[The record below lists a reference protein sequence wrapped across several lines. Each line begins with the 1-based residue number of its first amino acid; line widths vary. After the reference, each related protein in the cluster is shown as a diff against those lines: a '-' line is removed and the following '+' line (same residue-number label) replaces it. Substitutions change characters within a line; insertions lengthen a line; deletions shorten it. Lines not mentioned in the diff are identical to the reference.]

1 MVVTLYYLPS
11 WFVSPDDK
19 PSYQLFQSVLSN
31 PSALASELA
40 GATINTPNL
49 KTIVV
54 QSAWTSNASNPDQM
68 IDTLKYNYVQWE
80 GRWYIIRNIKFKS
93 AQSSTIE
100 ITAEI
105 DVYLSFMVS
114 YFDEGSTNTTPVY
127 FKQKHLNRFMY
138 DGNTPI
144 ANFSQQFYLLNVH
157 PALKNVGGKK
167 QKVVLYPKTD
177 YYTAME
183 VPDSSWSGTAQGF
196 YGGTVYPTSTEV
208 YPVVCWK
215 MTSGENDIITQST
228 YPFPFGLSPLGA
240 YSTNLNWWQLLKY
253 VSSDYYVDV
262 VMFPLPLHYYMNNNE
277 KQVEYWTSVYN
288 VIGANASN
296 QIVQAQGNDVT
307 YQPGKDYAMTG
318 GINRLTAI
326 ANVNATQLNDCT
338 GLEPL
343 LMNFCD
349 VNVRMYGQDCQ
360 VDLTAFDGY
369 EGGGDVDSLLSNNTV
384 QSYFLSHVITISPP
398 HFTLTNVSMVSWPY
412 LTKDYNFNSK
422 FTCWNYNPFNDTV
435 FMVDMK
441 CVVPSVS
448 NNWNNYLAQHSMQ
461 YDMGLNISSLIA
473 QNEQQKV
480 TIASNLAGGMEA
492 SLINPFGDIF
502 KVLSGNF
509 ATYTA
514 SAINEQINSQSIAPN
529 NYHIANDKLMYM
541 ETGMKKD
548 YTRTSNLRN
557 ASMTAI
563 NTLFDSNFVNVY
575 EYPVTYET
583 TAVINYCALYGYIL
597 ERWDAWKFWNNR
609 TYCNFVKCANWSKA
623 MVNNLTGAY
632 FNACEEIMEKGVRVW
647 NNAVG
652 DVNAYN
658 GVPFNQVL
666 VNQNDSYENA
676 ELNFNND
683 EITWLNSW

>member
-19 PSYQLFQSVLSN
+19 PSYQLFQSVLQN

-40 GATINTPNL
+40 GATIKTPNL

-54 QSAWTSNASNPDQM
+54 QSAWTSNSDQPTN
-68 IDTLKYNYVQWE
+68 TLKYNYVQWE
-80 GRWYIIRNIKFKS
+80 NRWYIIRNISFKS

-105 DVYLSFMVS
+105 DVYLSFMVT

-138 DGNTPI
+138 YDGKPY
-144 ANFSQQFYLLNVH
+144 AMYSQQFYLLNMH
-157 PALKNVGGKK
+157 PALRNVGSKK
-167 QKVVLYPKTD
+167 VKSVVYPITN
-177 YYTAME
+177 YYQAMT
-183 VPDSSWSGTAQGF
+183 VPTSDWSGSAKGF
-196 YGGTVYPTSTEV
+196 YAGTVYPTSTEV

-215 MTSGENDIITQST
+215 MTAGENDIQGTST

-240 YSTNLNWWQLLKY
+240 YRSNLNWWQLLKY

-262 VMFPLPLHYYMNNNE
+262 VMFPLPLHYYMNDDV
-277 KQVEYWTSVYN
+277 KQVESWTCVYD
-288 VIGANASN
+288 VIGKEASN
-296 QIVQAQGNDVT
+296 QIVQAQGT
-307 YQPGKDYAMTG
+307 EHGYQPANDYALTG

-326 ANVNATQLNDCT
+326 ANVKHSTLNDCT
-338 GLEPL
+338 GLEPF

-349 VNVRMYGQDCQ
+349 VNIRMYGQDCQ

-369 EGGGDVDSLLSNNTV
+369 EGGADTDSLLSNDTV

-398 HFTLTNVSMVSWPY
+398 HFSLTNVSMVSWPN
-412 LTKDYNFNSK
+412 LTANYSFNPK

-461 YDMGLNISSLIA
+461 YDVGLNISSLMA

-492 SLINPFGDIF
+492 SLINPLGDLT
-502 KVLSGNF
+502 KLLAGNF
-509 ATYTA
+509 TTNVAR
-514 SAINEQINSQSIAPN
+514 AINEQINAQSIAPN
-529 NYHIANDKLMYM
+529 NYHMANDKLMYL

-575 EYPVTYET
+575 EYPVLYET
-583 TAVINYCALYGYIL
+583 TVVINYCALYGYIL

-623 MVNNLTGAY
+623 LVNNLTGAY
-632 FNACEEIMEKGVRVW
+632 FNACEKIMEQGVRVW

-666 VNQNDSYENA
+666 VNHNDAYQNA
-676 ELNFNND
+676 ELNYNND

>member
-19 PSYQLFQSVLSN
+19 PSYQLFQSVLQN
-31 PSALASELA
+31 GSALASELA
-40 GATINTPNL
+40 GATIKTPNL

-54 QSAWTSNASNPDQM
+54 QSAWTTNANNQNQPT
-68 IDTLKYNYVQWE
+68 DTLKYNYVQWE
-80 GRWYIIRNIKFKS
+80 NRWYIIRNISFKS

-114 YFDEGSTNTTPVY
+114 YFDETTTNDTPVY

-138 DGNTPI
+138 DGTTPI
-144 ANFSQQFYLLNVH
+144 ANFSQQFYLLNIH
-157 PALKNVGGKK
+157 PALKNVGSKK
-167 QKVVLYPKTD
+167 QKVVVYPQTD
-177 YYTAME
+177 YYEAME
-183 VPDSSWSGTAQGF
+183 VPSSSWTGSAQGF
-196 YGGTVYPTSTEV
+196 YNGTVYPTSTEV

-215 MTSGENDIITQST
+215 MTAGENDITAT
-228 YPFPFGLSPLGA
+228 GAYPFPFGLSPLGA
-240 YSTNLNWWQLLKY
+240 YSSNINWWQLLKY
-253 VSSDYYVDV
+253 VSGDYYVDV
-262 VMFPLPLHYYMNNNE
+262 VMFPLPLHYYMTNNN
-277 KQVEYWTSVYN
+277 KQVEYWTSVYD
-288 VIGANASN
+288 VIGADASN
-296 QIVQAQGNDVT
+296 QIVQAQGNNVT
-307 YQPGKDYAMTG
+307 YQPGNDYAMTG

-326 ANVNATQLNDCT
+326 AKVNPTQLGDST

-349 VNVRMYGQDCQ
+349 VNIRMYGQDCQ

-369 EGGGDVDSLLSNNTV
+369 IGGSDTDSLLSNETV

-398 HFTLTNVSMVSWPY
+398 HFTLTNVSMVSWPS
-412 LTKDYNFNSK
+412 LCDQSFNPK

-441 CVVPSVS
+441 CVVPSIS

-461 YDMGLNISSLIA
+461 YDMGLNISSLLA

-492 SLINPFGDIF
+492 SLINPFGDIA
-502 KVLSGNF
+502 KLLTGNF
-509 ATYTA
+509 TTYTA

-529 NYHIANDKLMYM
+529 NYRIANDRLMYM
-541 ETGMKKD
+541 ESGMKKD

-575 EYPVTYET
+575 EYPVPYET
-583 TAVINYCALYGYIL
+583 TVVINYCALYGYIL
-597 ERWDAWKFWNNR
+597 ERWDAWKYWNNR
-609 TYCNFVKCANWSKA
+609 TYCNYVKCANWSKA

-632 FNACEEIMEKGVRVW
+632 FNACEEIMEKGVRIW

-652 DVNAYN
+652 DVNAYS
-658 GVPFNQVL
+658 GVPFNQVI
-666 VNQNDSYENA
+666 VNQNDSYENG

-683 EITWLNSW
+683 EINWLNSW

>member
-19 PSYQLFQSVLSN
+19 PSYQLFQSVLQN

-40 GATINTPNL
+40 GATIKTPNL

-54 QSAWTSNASNPDQM
+54 QSAWTTNANNPNQM

-80 GRWYIIRNIKFKS
+80 GRWYIIRNINFKS

-105 DVYLSFMVS
+105 DVYLSFMVP

-138 DGNTPI
+138 FNNTPH
-144 ANFSQQFYLLNVH
+144 AMFSQQFYLLNVH

-167 QKVVLYPKTD
+167 QKVVLYPQTD
-177 YYTAME
+177 YYQPMTL
-183 VPDSSWSGTAQGF
+183 PDSSWSGNAQGF
-196 YGGTVYPTSTEV
+196 YGGAVYPQSTEV

-215 MTSGENDIITQST
+215 MTAGENDIITTGT

-240 YSTNLNWWQLLKY
+240 YSTNINWWQLLKY

-262 VMFPLPLHYYMNNNE
+262 IMFPLPLHYYMNNNN

-288 VIGANASN
+288 VIGADASN
-296 QIVQAQGNDVT
+296 QIVQAQGSNVV
-307 YQPGKDYAMTG
+307 YQPGNDFAMTG
-318 GINRLTAI
+318 GVNRLTAI
-326 ANVNATQLNDCT
+326 AKVKATKLGDCT

-369 EGGGDVDSLLSNNTV
+369 EGGSEVDSLLSTDTV

-412 LTKDYNFNSK
+412 LCDSSFNPM

-492 SLINPFGDIF
+492 SLINPFGDIA
-502 KVLSGNF
+502 KALTGNF

-514 SAINEQINSQSIAPN
+514 SAINEQINAQSIAPN
-529 NYHIANDKLMYM
+529 NYRIANDKLMYM

-597 ERWDAWKFWNNR
+597 LEIDF
-609 TYCNFVKCANWSKA
+609 FPNWQKKKRSIYSFIFSKTLLA
-623 MVNNLTGAY
+623 
-632 FNACEEIMEKGVRVW
+632 
-647 NNAVG
+647 
-652 DVNAYN
+652 
-658 GVPFNQVL
+658 
-666 VNQNDSYENA
+666 
-676 ELNFNND
+676 
-683 EITWLNSW
+683 